1 MIKKFSDYLILREQ
15 EGVDSP
21 FDNQDKPKPSNN
33 KTEPLDKEQPT
44 QFDTKTPNQVE
55 AKPKW
60 KMTKSQIIQFW
71 KSLPMGLPIAMNPI
85 AFDHE
90 GSTFSE
96 DAIRITG
103 STEFIKSVL
112 CRLKE
117 FLTYESDKTK
127 LNISFRETSSP
138 SLEQEGLAK
147 TSYVFY
153 LQTKERG

>member
-1 MIKKFSDYLILREQ
+1 MKNFIEYFKIREQ

-21 FDNQDKPKPSNN
+21 FTI
-33 KTEPLDKEQPT
+33 TEPSRPKKEVPAKKNSNDTIDDKENIPL
-44 QFDTKTPNQVE
+44 NLQVVR
-55 AKPKW
+55 PKW
-60 KMTKSQIIQFW
+60 KMPKQDILKLWQG
-71 KSLPMGLPIAMNPI
+71 LPQGLPIAITPI
-85 AFDHE
+85 KSDHE

-112 CRLKE
+112 SRLKE
-117 FLTYESDKTK
+117 FISYESEKTK

-153 LQTKERG
+153 LQIKERG

>member
-1 MIKKFSDYLILREQ
+1 MIQKFSEYLVLREQ
-15 EGVDSP
+15 EG
-21 FDNQDKPKPSNN
+21 
-33 KTEPLDKEQPT
+33 TEPSAVQDLSQRPQSDVTSEPETQLKRPT
-44 QFDTKTPNQVE
+44 PVI
-55 AKPKW
+55 KPKW
-60 KMTKSQIIQFW
+60 KMTKSDIIKFW
-71 KSLPMGLPIAMNPI
+71 QSLPVGLPIAMHPI
-85 AFDHE
+85 EADHE

-117 FLTYESDKTK
+117 FLNYESDKTK

>member
-1 MIKKFSDYLILREQ
+1 MLKKFADYVYFKEQ

-21 FDNQDKPKPSNN
+21 FTSSKDTSPVQPPAQPEKKA
-33 KTEPLDKEQPT
+33 TPLQ
-44 QFDTKTPNQVE
+44 

-60 KMTKSQIIQFW
+60 KMTKSDILKFW
-71 KSLPMGLPIAMNPI
+71 QSLPVGLPIAMNPI
-85 AFDHE
+85 AADHE

-117 FLTYESDKTK
+117 FIAYESDKTK

>member
-1 MIKKFSDYLILREQ
+1 MKSFYEYCRIMEQ
-15 EGVDSP
+15 QGVDSP
-21 FDNQDKPKPSNN
+21 FGDSEKTITSQQATATPPTSQDQSKIQLKPI
-33 KTEPLDKEQPT
+33 
-44 QFDTKTPNQVE
+44 
-55 AKPKW
+55 KPKW
-60 KMTKSQIIQFW
+60 KMSKSEIIKLWQ
-71 KSLPMGLPIAMNPI
+71 SLPNGLPIAMSPI
-85 AFDHE
+85 SAEHE

-103 STEFIKSVL
+103 STDFIKSVL
-112 CRLKE
+112 SRLKE
-117 FLTYESDKTK
+117 FLSYESDKTK